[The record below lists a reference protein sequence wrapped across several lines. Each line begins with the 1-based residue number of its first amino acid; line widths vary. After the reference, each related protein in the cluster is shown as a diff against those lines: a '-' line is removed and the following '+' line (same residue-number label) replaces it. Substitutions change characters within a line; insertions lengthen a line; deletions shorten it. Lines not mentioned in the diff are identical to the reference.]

1 MNLNIST
8 QFINNFQGNNTIK
21 DTACN
26 KTEFKGVFEI
36 LGNIDEEI
44 NLDTNEE
51 NLEAI
56 IYDLLKNILNNKI
69 IDFRELSDF
78 KENTFSTSEQ
88 VDGNFKNQLDLL
100 KQIGSLLKSNGLD
113 EGSINNE
120 IKLDNNEFYELI
132 KQNIENGN
140 FDNEELVQ
148 LKKILDKG
156 LTPSIKN
163 LKTETTD
170 IENKLK
176 QEVNNLEAYKKLEV
190 SSLSNK
196 NNILE
201 NNLQKLDIK
210 DKDLSTLESILD
222 IKDGN
227 DFMFQNNNL
236 NSLST
241 KASGNNGLKEVP
253 INNIRQEFIGE
264 DIVKTVKYLNSN
276 GIEEIK
282 IKISPRELGDMT
294 IKLIKNAEETKVS
307 IIVSKE
313 DVFDMVNK
321 NIGDITKHLSDLNI
335 KIKEIAVD
343 IKNDNQKFFSEN
355 LNQEFNKKEQEFNKR
370 NQENKKKRNKYQQV
384 GIENIEDINQKESLE
399 ENINILI

>member
-343 IKNDNQKFFSEN
+343 INNDNQKFFSEN

>member
-113 EGSINNE
+113 ESSINNE

-140 FDNEELVQ
+140 FDKEELVQ
-148 LKKILDKG
+148 LKNILDKG

-201 NNLQKLDIK
+201 NNLQKLAIK

-264 DIVKTVKYLNSN
+264 DIVKTVRYLKSN

-307 IIVSKE
+307 ITVSKE

-335 KIKEIAVD
+335 KVKEIAVD